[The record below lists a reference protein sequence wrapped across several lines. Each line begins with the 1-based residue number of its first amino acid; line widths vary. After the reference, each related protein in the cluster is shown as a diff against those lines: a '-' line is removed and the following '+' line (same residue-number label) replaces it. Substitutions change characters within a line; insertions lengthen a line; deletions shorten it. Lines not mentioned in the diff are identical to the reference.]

1 MITAEEARDI
11 SNTLQTQRAKECLDV
26 IDDRITS
33 AAAYGYSE
41 IDITDIKP
49 VKAITL
55 YLESIGYEVVT
66 VEDEKYNSPISIK
79 VKW

>member
-11 SNTLQTQRAKECLDV
+11 SSTLQTQRAKECLDV
-26 IDDRITS
+26 IDNQITS

-41 IDITDIKP
+41 VDITDIKP
-49 VKAITL
+49 VKAVVL
-55 YLESIGYEVVT
+55 YLRSIGYEVVI
-66 VEDEKYNSPISIK
+66 VEDEKYNAPVSIK

>member
-26 IDDRITS
+26 IDKRITD
-33 AAAYGYSE
+33 AAVYGYSE
-41 IDITDIKP
+41 VDITDIKP
-49 VKAITL
+49 VRAITQ
-55 YLESIGYEVVT
+55 YLESIGYEVKII
-66 VEDEKYNSPISIK
+66 EDEKYNSPLSIK